1 MCDQKSKCHFCNYI
15 GRKDNLQRHYKAI
28 HKNHVMDQNTR
39 HQSQGHDHKSVQKQ
53 QSCPTDIPRED
64 VNRDFTFLNE
74 DYGYLNTNN
83 TTLKN
88 ENVELNRNIKKNDV
102 NIAQTKPQLPNYQYQ
117 QLHLQ
122 QQDLDQANQ
131 LVNKIQMDKAKDL
144 EEDANVNES
153 QFQEFLKFCTHVN
166 PSKQET
172 RNHCRLNHI
181 RIMIEQAKKK
191 RQWMSNFINIRRGD
205 KEEGRQ
211 DNSIGDGYELYV

>member
-1 MCDQKSKCHFCNYI
+1 MCDQKNKCNFCNYI

-64 VNRDFTFLNE
+64 VNRDFTFLKE

-117 QLHLQ
+117 QMHLQ

-131 LVNKIQMDKAKDL
+131 LENQIQMDKAKDL

>member
-1 MCDQKSKCHFCNYI
+1 MGQ
-15 GRKDNLQRHYKAI
+15 Q
-28 HKNHVMDQNTR
+28 TR
-39 HQSQGHDHKSVQKQ
+39 HQSQGHDLKSVQKQ
-53 QSCPTDIPRED
+53 QICRTDIPRKD
-64 VNRDFTFLNE
+64 VNRDSTFLKE

-102 NIAQTKPQLPNYQYQ
+102 NIAQTKPQLQNYQYQ

-131 LVNKIQMDKAKDL
+131 VVNKIQMDKAKDL
-144 EEDANVNES
+144 EEDVNES

-172 RNHCRLNHI
+172 RNHCMLNYI
-181 RIMIEQAKKK
+181 SIMRETEKKK
-191 RQWMSNFINIRRGD
+191 RQWMSNLINIRRGD
-205 KEEGRQ
+205 KEKGRQ
-211 DNSIGDGYELYV
+211 DNSFGDGYKLYL